1 MFAAGI
7 WAFALL
13 LVAVYCIWQSVR
25 DFRRGERAM
34 GLLGAVCAGLILLM
48 PIKTHAV
55 KVDLIAPANR

>member
-1 MFAAGI
+1 MWFWFLG
-7 WAFALL
+7 LPV
-13 LVAVYCIWQSVR
+13 VAVYCICQAVR

-55 KVDLIAPANR
+55 KVTLPIGTHAR